1 MDLVFRGFQ
10 IRANRISGNV
20 DDILG
25 EFTEIPENSQK
36 QIWYSATNESV
47 SVNESVNFNSNIPVV
62 LIG

>member
-20 DDILG
+20 DEILG
-25 EFTEIPENSQK
+25 EFTEIPENSKK

-47 SVNESVNFNSNIPVV
+47 SVNESLNFNFNKPVV